1 MHNAPTVSYPV
12 GRSHFQ
18 AGLLA
23 FLIFM
28 GLSVV
33 LVWSVEAVWG
43 WRQGLLGL
51 ALGLSAVLAYQE
63 WQRTPQGTLAWDG
76 DIWHFTRG
84 QHTVAG
90 RVAVHLDFQFIVLLS
105 LAPTKGP
112 RLWLWAERSRDALL
126 WVALRRAVF
135 SRPVD
140 SPAQTPDEASP
151 VKSTKS

>member
-28 GLSVV
+28 GFSVD

-43 WRQGLLGL
+43 WRQGLVGL
-51 ALGLSAVLAYQE
+51 ALVLSAVLAYQE
-63 WQRTPQGTLAWDG
+63 WQRTPQGTLDWNG
-76 DIWHFTRG
+76 DIWHFSVG

-90 RVAVHLDFQFIVLLS
+90 RVAVHLDFQFVVLLS
-105 LAPTKGP
+105 LEPTKGP
-112 RLWLWAERSRDALL
+112 RLWLWAERSRETFQ

-135 SRPVD
+135 SRSVD
-140 SPAQTPDEASP
+140 SPVQTPDEASP
-151 VKSTKS
+151 VKSAKS